1 MQRSALSPQASRE
14 RLLLG
19 TQPPIQNLRRPQ
31 FHEAKTAEGPQLQ
44 GGKVTEIAFKPLC
57 GCKTTPCPHFPND
70 PCDDSSVLDQY
81 DQIGVDESDKDLPAV
96 AFRKGNTIVK
106 TLVGDEAR
114 QFIDANRSAVEL
126 AMRRTGDLAAVVD
139 NRNPVQVEQGQNP
152 YIALKEKTIDEV
164 ISSKYSL
171 RRGLIRPE
179 RGRMLVAR
187 TEWDEKLGSIFLP
200 EGTKDMHTADNMEIV
215 VMACGANRIDPS
227 TGRELHMQYEPDDTI
242 GRHAVIRSLSG
253 IEFIWYDEN
262 GKQRI
267 LYLIGQAEIW
277 GWLEAPPGFE
287 QEMANSPE
295 LQRTL
300 KYIKSGLAQK
310 ALPAKDENCICGEQI
325 ENECPL
331 HGIPR

>member
-1 MQRSALSPQASRE
+1 MTKDEMIAAAADELTRDEPSDLTPDNATRVFKASGVPRSAGGLPRTAVDLAME
-14 RLLLG
+14 RSG
-19 TQPPIQNLRRPQ
+19 TFI
-31 FHEAKTAEGPQLQ
+31 ED
-44 GGKVTEIAFKPLC
+44 VT
-57 GCKTTPCPHFPND
+57 
-70 PCDDSSVLDQY
+70 
-81 DQIGVDESDKDLPAV
+81 DESLLDFARKNEAAFTKATDL
-96 AFRKGNTIVK
+96 
-106 TLVGDEAR
+106 
-114 QFIDANRSAVEL
+114 
-126 AMRRTGDLAAVVD
+126 AVVD
-139 NRNPVQVEQGQNP
+139 HRNPVQVEQGKNP

-187 TEWDEKLGSIFLP
+187 TEWDEKLGSILLP
-200 EGTKDMHTADNMEIV
+200 EDTKDMHTADNMEIV
-215 VMACGANRIDPS
+215 VLACGANRIDAS

-310 ALPAKDENCICGEQI
+310 ALPAPDPLA
-325 ENECPL
+325 ECPMQCP
-331 HGIPR
+331 HRAPCVVSGPHAVHCCEDCA

>member
-1 MQRSALSPQASRE
+1 MTKDE
-14 RLLLG
+14 RIAAAADELTRDEPSEL
-19 TQPPIQNLRRPQ
+19 TPDNATRVFTPPHGDPLMPR
-31 FHEAKTAEGPQLQ
+31 TA
-44 GGKVTEIAFKPLC
+44 I
-57 GCKTTPCPHFPND
+57 
-70 PCDDSSVLDQY
+70 
-81 DQIGVDESDKDLPAV
+81 
-96 AFRKGNTIVK
+96 
-106 TLVGDEAR
+106 
-114 QFIDANRSAVEL
+114 EL
-126 AMRRTGDLAAVVD
+126 AIGRVDDFPAPTVHLTGDGGGGHVPAVVD

-187 TEWDEKLGSIFLP
+187 TEWDGKLGSIFIP
-200 EGTKDMHTADNMEIV
+200 EGTKNMHTADNMEIV
-215 VMACGANRIDPS
+215 VLACGANRIDPS

-310 ALPAKDENCICGEQI
+310 ALPPGTCICEHDHAFSVACPVHGE
-325 ENECPL
+325 PL
-331 HGIPR
+331 L